1 MCGTLFL
8 VCLAFDMNQ
17 YHMNEI
23 GSDYKIEQIAA
34 RLLALLGT
42 LDPIIVQRQSHS
54 SRPYHKDL
62 RRLYNDTSEFDLSN
76 LWVLE
81 THRMRLYEAL
91 PENIFHEPALGN
103 VSSSTEELIEQI
115 RKRREEAKDA
125 HQFFAPFEQELS
137 YLGVVMHFLENEL
150 GRVVSP
156 EVVNVFS
163 SYWPFLNEI
172 DPVSAMIFLHI
183 LPFLH
188 KVRGHYPWMEK
199 YLALFTGAP
208 VRIRQTIAA
217 VAPTPDEDGFYTLGG
232 QRLGEDMLLSGSFY
246 DGETDLIIE
255 IGPVR
260 ADRVN
265 DYKPGAFFNGVLQE
279 IYQFF
284 IPLHQRYRQTVFS
297 EEASRSFVL
306 GKVAHTALGY
316 STYL

>member
-1 MCGTLFL
+1 
-8 VCLAFDMNQ
+8 MNQ
-17 YHMNEI
+17 YDVNEI
-23 GSDYKIEQIAA
+23 GSDYKVEQIAA
-34 RLLALLGT
+34 RLLALLGS
-42 LDPIIVQRQSHS
+42 LDPIIVQRQNHS

-62 RRLYNDTSEFDLSN
+62 NRLYNDTSEFDLSE

-81 THRMRLYEAL
+81 THRTRLYEAL
-91 PENIFHEPALGN
+91 PENIFHDPALGN
-103 VSSSTEELIEQI
+103 VSSSAEELIEQI
-115 RKRREEAKDA
+115 RKRRDEAKDA

-137 YLGVVMHFLENEL
+137 YLGVVTHFQENEW

-156 EVVNVFS
+156 EVVNVFAG
-163 SYWPFLNEI
+163 YWPFLKNT

-188 KVRGHYPWMEK
+188 KVRGHYRWMEK

-208 VRIRQTIAA
+208 VRIHETIAA
-217 VAPTPDEDGFYTLGG
+217 VVPTSNEDGFYTLGSR
-232 QRLGEDMLLSGSFY
+232 RLGEDMLLAGSFY

-260 ADRVN
+260 ADRVH
-265 DYKPGAFFNGVLQE
+265 DYQPGAFFNGVLQE

-306 GKVAHTALGY
+306 GAGAHTSLGY